1 MPLIKK
7 GMFAIDRF
15 ATIADGEALP
25 DGAPVI
31 VSLKRWRAEREALL
45 ARGTPLGVKL
55 PSDQS
60 PEGIKQD
67 LPHLSVVALDFPIF
81 RDGRSY
87 SWARL
92 LRQRLGYKGEI
103 RAVGNVLRDQLFFM
117 ARVGI
122 DAFEVPEGFSLEAFS
137 RALRDF
143 SYAYQPSVDGR
154 RTVVELR
161 HSQRI
166 AAE

>member
-7 GMFAIDRF
+7 GAFVEDAF
-15 ATIADGEALP
+15 VTVADDAPLP
-25 DGAPVI
+25 DGVPVI
-31 VSLKRWRAEREALL
+31 VSLKRWQSEREALV
-45 ARGTPLGVKL
+45 ARGTPLGVRL
-55 PSDQS
+55 PNAQS
-60 PEGIKQD
+60 PEVLKDD
-67 LPHLSVVALDFPIF
+67 LRHLSVVALEFPIF

-92 LRQRLGYKGEI
+92 LRQRLAFKGEI

-122 DAFEVPEGFSLEAFS
+122 DAFEVPQGFSIDAFE
-137 RALRDF
+137 RAMREF
-143 SYAYQPSVDGR
+143 SYVYQPSIDSR
-154 RTVVELR
+154 RTVTALR
-161 HSQRI
+161 HSQRL